1 MRRRLSAILLAL
13 VSLALFAPAALAV
26 SDKDLKSGLADTSAS
41 GSGVPH
47 VSMSVGSGLGRTVL
61 GLVIVVGVILIVA
74 KLLKANQKRRQGIH
88 GGNGDL
94 VEVIGTT
101 PIGPNRNL
109 HLVRIGDEVLLLG
122 AGEGGI
128 TPLRSFHPHEAV
140 AIGAIEA
147 PQPSFA
153 AALEMAGGPA
163 PLQASASPLALP
175 APSAPKK
182 SRSMLGTLRELS
194 AR

>member
-1 MRRRLSAILLAL
+1 MRRRLTAILLAL

-26 SDKDLKSGLADTSAS
+26 TDKDLKSGLANTPAS
-41 GSGVPH
+41 GTGVPH
-47 VSMSVGSGLGRTVL
+47 VSMSVGGSLGRTVL

-74 KLLKANQKRRQGIH
+74 KVLKANQKRRLNIR
-88 GGNGDL
+88 GGSGDL

-140 AIGAIEA
+140 AIGAIGA

-153 AALEMAGGPA
+153 EALELAGGPA
-163 PLQASASPLALP
+163 PVQAGPLALP
-175 APSAPKK
+175 APSAPKPR
-182 SRSMLGTLRELS
+182 RSMLGTLRELS